1 MTTMEPLLFSKGS
14 ETWRAEVCVSV
25 MMDRQS
31 LHTTLASIPSTKQN
45 KNHCIGTVNT
55 LVLPSQ
61 LSCGL
66 I

>member
-1 MTTMEPLLFSKGS
+1 MTTLEPLLFSKGS
-14 ETWRAEVCVSV
+14 EAWRAEACGSV

-31 LHTTLASIPSTKQN
+31 LHTTRASSPSAKQN
-45 KNHCIGTVNT
+45 HLYQGTVNT